1 MMIGGMKM
9 RKIKLNLVDLA
20 DAFES
25 ESGET
30 KFYFDLETGAVTPID
45 QDTRTELNA
54 IYAAIGGELD
64 ADGALFAAALQT
76 TDLPDWQ
83 KVLIQQA
90 DLVECNIG
98 TRFVEVPQTDSR
110 AGYHDMEAFIETVQG
125 KRLQDRLSEAINGR
139 GAFRR
144 FKDALL
150 SVPDERERWFAFKG
164 AVLRQRAKEWLE
176 SLEIEPIEE

>member
-1 MMIGGMKM
+1 MMIGGLKM
-9 RKIKLNLVDLA
+9 RKLKLNLVDLA

-45 QDTRTELNA
+45 EDTRTELNA
-54 IYAAIGGELD
+54 LYRAIGDELD
-64 ADGALFAAALQT
+64 ADGGLFAAALQAAN
-76 TDLPDWQ
+76 LPDWQ
-83 KVLIQQA
+83 KMVIQQA

-98 TRFVEVPQTDSR
+98 TRFAAVPQTDSR
-110 AGYHDMEAFIETVQG
+110 TGYHDMEAFIETVQS
-125 KRLQDRLSEAINGR
+125 KRVQDRLWDAIDGR

-150 SVPDERERWFAFKG
+150 SVPDERERWFAFKD
-164 AVLRQRAKEWLE
+164 VLVRQRAKEWLE
-176 SLEIEPIEE
+176 SLGIEPIDE